1 MFTMTAFF
9 IIPFSLTSTE
19 LIIILLVALLMY
31 LNRKF
36 PGFFMNLGK
45 ALRNF
50 IDEQKDK

>member
-1 MFTMTAFF
+1 MTAFF
-9 IIPFSLTSTE
+9 IIPLSLTSTE
-19 LIIILLVALLMY
+19 IIIIVLVALLMY

-36 PGFFMNLGK
+36 PGFLANIGK